1 MVVLKGSLSQR
12 ALVQRM
18 GRELLAVMM
27 MILLEIMKM
36 RINLMMM
43 R

>member
-1 MVVLKGSLSQR
+1 MVVLKGSHSQR
-12 ALVQRM
+12 ALVQRK
-18 GRELLAVMM
+18 GRELLAVM